1 MMAEDEF
8 ISTETTMDHRDA
20 VDATVPIRNVGN
32 TDRKS
37 YVEHLKYLAQMDE
50 LSKFLNGMKQ
60 SLLEIT
66 ANRLPELEKQ
76 ITPES
81 FEHHV
86 VHPHREQT
94 EKLQQTI
101 RKVRDLQ
108 QNELQKRTLLLLRSN
123 VPLETSLRLVSILRQ
138 QTEYLSDSRKLAHVF
153 LEARTIF
160 IVEQI
165 NKSIIMKRDLL
176 DDTKLLQALL
186 KIMQGPVLDV
196 ASQYQALFPDQQH
209 LLSKFIIER
218 MDWLISNV
226 TTIVSRARNTLILAS
241 YWNQLV
247 SLHVAYSNIGAS
259 FMSLL
264 ESAFVERATDLLT
277 DIASNGIVSLQARLK
292 EARPKKGYM
301 TQFGGKDIVAPV
313 EIFEDPKLAP
323 IWNYFVEI
331 FENVRVFAVPAMRDP
346 VNILIKN
353 QLEQTKGLLY
363 KEEPFCSSFDQI
375 MTKSITQIVDLYFP
389 ILNSS
394 VKL

>member
-160 IVEQI
+160 
-165 NKSIIMKRDLL
+165 
-176 DDTKLLQALL
+176 
-186 KIMQGPVLDV
+186 
-196 ASQYQALFPDQQH
+196 
-209 LLSKFIIER
+209 
-218 MDWLISNV
+218 
-226 TTIVSRARNTLILAS
+226 
-241 YWNQLV
+241 
-247 SLHVAYSNIGAS
+247 
-259 FMSLL
+259 
-264 ESAFVERATDLLT
+264 
-277 DIASNGIVSLQARLK
+277 
-292 EARPKKGYM
+292 
-301 TQFGGKDIVAPV
+301 
-313 EIFEDPKLAP
+313 
-323 IWNYFVEI
+323 
-331 FENVRVFAVPAMRDP
+331 
-346 VNILIKN
+346 
-353 QLEQTKGLLY
+353 
-363 KEEPFCSSFDQI
+363 
-375 MTKSITQIVDLYFP
+375 
-389 ILNSS
+389 
-394 VKL
+394 